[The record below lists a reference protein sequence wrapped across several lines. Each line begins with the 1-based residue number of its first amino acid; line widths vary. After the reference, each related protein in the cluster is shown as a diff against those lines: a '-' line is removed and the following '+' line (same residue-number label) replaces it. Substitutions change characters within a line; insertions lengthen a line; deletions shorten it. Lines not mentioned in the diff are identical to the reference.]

1 MKEICKDKAID
12 DSYKK
17 AIKNVYVD
25 YLAQK
30 KYAGVT
36 KGGRVAT
43 YAAIGLSVPFVL
55 LTIGEMIGT
64 GIIKGTGLGIK
75 KITEGL
81 ALPFDYLAGK
91 ILESNTLVAGG
102 ITLTDA
108 PTAAKVGAVLVDLP
122 GIALKTAGNVANGIL
137 KFTGTTIDIAY
148 QLALMPF
155 ELGLKGIL
163 KLGKVSP
170 KDRIKDNDKKITRT
184 LEQIFKT
191 KAQGIKRK
199 NIYPT
204 EMEMDEST
212 LTMYGVVDELDTPF
226 SVSYNINKSVFE
238 RLKSIRKEQLDVNA
252 MLLKAEVMQR
262 LAFSKEM
269 IKEVKSLQ
277 NQLFELT
284 FKESNIIS
292 NIISYQ
298 DPFDV
303 KMGEEVKL
311 VEDDPEEEF
320 DQEQEQQLEDWM
332 ESVGLKSKDDEQSDD
347 FYFFDIDDNSKD

>member
-1 MKEICKDKAID
+1 
-12 DSYKK
+12 
-17 AIKNVYVD
+17 
-25 YLAQK
+25 
-30 KYAGVT
+30 
-36 KGGRVAT
+36 
-43 YAAIGLSVPFVL
+43 
-55 LTIGEMIGT
+55 
-64 GIIKGTGLGIK
+64 
-75 KITEGL
+75 
-81 ALPFDYLAGK
+81 
-91 ILESNTLVAGG
+91 
-102 ITLTDA
+102 
-108 PTAAKVGAVLVDLP
+108 
-122 GIALKTAGNVANGIL
+122 
-137 KFTGTTIDIAY
+137 
-148 QLALMPF
+148 
-155 ELGLKGIL
+155 
-163 KLGKVSP
+163 
-170 KDRIKDNDKKITRT
+170 
-184 LEQIFKT
+184 
-191 KAQGIKRK
+191 
-199 NIYPT
+199 
-204 EMEMDEST
+204 MDEST

>member
-1 MKEICKDKAID
+1 
-12 DSYKK
+12 
-17 AIKNVYVD
+17 
-25 YLAQK
+25 
-30 KYAGVT
+30 
-36 KGGRVAT
+36 
-43 YAAIGLSVPFVL
+43 
-55 LTIGEMIGT
+55 
-64 GIIKGTGLGIK
+64 
-75 KITEGL
+75 
-81 ALPFDYLAGK
+81 
-91 ILESNTLVAGG
+91 
-102 ITLTDA
+102 
-108 PTAAKVGAVLVDLP
+108 
-122 GIALKTAGNVANGIL
+122 
-137 KFTGTTIDIAY
+137 
-148 QLALMPF
+148 
-155 ELGLKGIL
+155 
-163 KLGKVSP
+163 
-170 KDRIKDNDKKITRT
+170 
-184 LEQIFKT
+184 
-191 KAQGIKRK
+191 
-199 NIYPT
+199 
-204 EMEMDEST
+204 MEMDEST